1 MASPVGSCPGDV
13 NYTSGGTPSINDV
26 RPARQDNVRPPLRV
40 LQRKRRQRSAEVTCT
55 NDRRYCASGVY
66 AIAFAV
72 HAALGD
78 DVKHLEFDQTRMRNH
93 LLQCFRKKK
102 KKELVR
108 FPTIRKC
115 SRRNNYFPYREI
127 EVFCSCL
134 MPESYGDMIQCD
146 KYEHWY
152 HIRCV
157 GLSSIPRDTELWN
170 CHSCC

>member
-1 MASPVGSCPGDV
+1 MYDSKF
-13 NYTSGGTPSINDV
+13 SGGDLDTSLMHQLALVYRALITVEEDGEEVDPHLIV
-26 RPARQDNVRPPLRV
+26 HIPPV
-40 LQRKRRQRSAEVTCT
+40 QQQKGSSDC
-55 NDRRYCASGVY
+55 GVY

-78 DVKHLEFDQTRMRNH
+78 DVEHLEFDQTQMRNY
-93 LLQCFRKKK
+93 LLQCFRKR
-102 KKELVR
+102 ELVR
-108 FPTIRKC
+108 FPTIRKR
-115 SRRNNYFPYREI
+115 SRRNNHFPYQEV

-146 KYEHWY
+146 KCEQWY